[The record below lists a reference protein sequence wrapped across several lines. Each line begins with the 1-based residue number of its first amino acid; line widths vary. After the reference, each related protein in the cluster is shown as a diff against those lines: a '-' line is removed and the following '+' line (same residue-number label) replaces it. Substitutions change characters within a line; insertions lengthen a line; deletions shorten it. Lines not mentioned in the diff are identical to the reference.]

1 MTNKDNNK
9 KNEVM
14 DNTSR
19 KILEIWMSIPRSL
32 RILVFWVV
40 IFIIALIGWTRLLI
54 DLKIKFFPH

>member
-1 MTNKDNNK
+1 
-9 KNEVM
+9 M

>member
-14 DNTSR
+14 DNTSK
-19 KILEIWMSIPRSL
+19 KILEIWMSIPRSI
-32 RILVFWVV
+32 RILVFWVI
-40 IFIIALIGWTRLLI
+40 IFIIALIGWTRFLI

>member
-14 DNTSR
+14 DNTSK
-19 KILEIWMSIPRSL
+19 KILEIWMSIPRSI
-32 RILVFWVV
+32 RILVFWVI
-40 IFIIALIGWTRLLI
+40 IFIIALIGWARLLI

>member
-14 DNTSR
+14 DNTSK
-19 KILEIWMSIPRSL
+19 KILEIWMFIPRSI
-32 RILVFWVV
+32 RILVFWVI
-40 IFIIALIGWTRLLI
+40 IFIIALIGWARLLI